1 MHDQPTVERAVLGL
15 VLDAHPKPL
24 TIRELARQVSGQDAV
39 ERAVAELVSV
49 GLIERDGNSVRPT
62 KAAVHFERLELP

>member
-1 MHDQPTVERAVLGL
+1 MQDQLTQRAVLGIA
-15 VLDAHPKPL
+15 LDAHPKPL
-24 TIRELARQVSGQDAV
+24 TTRELARQIGRGDAV

-49 GLIERDGNSVRPT
+49 GLIEREGKAIRPT

>member
-1 MHDQPTVERAVLGL
+1 MQDQPTQRAVLGI

-24 TIRELARQVSGQDAV
+24 RGSTLARQIGAGDAV
-39 ERAVAELVSV
+39 ERAVAELVNH
-49 GLIERDGNSVRPT
+49 GLIERERDAVRAT

>member
-1 MHDQPTVERAVLGL
+1 MQDQPIQRAVLGIA
-15 VLDAHPKPL
+15 LDAHPKPL
-24 TIRELARQVSGQDAV
+24 TIRELARQIGAGDAV

-49 GLIERDGNSVRPT
+49 GLIERDGDAVRPT